1 MNNYKDSISK
11 YIFVFATALLSFI
24 FYNIFISTFLFIF
37 KVSIQPWYS
46 IASLLLMIITIT
58 VVYICIE
65 KNKKRCLFKIITTSL
80 LAFLVILVSTYL
92 NSQIYDTTWDGNSYH
107 KSTIGLMA
115 DGWNPLY
122 EDMQEYDSKQENPID
137 VQSNS
142 YNWGNHYAKASHIFA
157 ANILSTTGNIESGK
171 VLNTLSIII
180 LFSYTIAILLYAK
193 KSYLFSIIFSV
204 VVVTYPV
211 VCAQYLTN
219 YVDLLVYIYLIL
231 TILMFFAFEKPIIN
245 QKLNLFIFFMLLN
258 IVINIKFSAFGYAG
272 IFCLGYYIW
281 YIYRVIKKKI
291 ELKFFRNF
299 TIISVLSV
307 ISAIFIIGLSV
318 YPKNFLEH
326 GNPFYPIMGEGKIE
340 IMLQNQ
346 PAYFENKTP
355 IEKFI
360 ISTFSRAENISQ
372 SSGLEATY
380 KIPFT
385 VDDTELESL
394 SNVDLRISGNGVL
407 FSGILIISLVILLL
421 TSIFVFKNNRK
432 LFLMI
437 IIPIIITFIMIFALN
452 ESWWARYFPQLYF
465 IVLGSILFLESFN
478 KKAIKIVMFIFMA
491 LIIVNNSLTFYYST
505 KYAYDESKLYASQF
519 NDFELENSAETCQ
532 MELYTH
538 AFHGTIYNVLERY
551 SDYNIYI
558 INEQEYNDIGPEKFK
573 TFMNS
578 FLVWK
583 CKE

>member
-1 MNNYKDSISK
+1 
-11 YIFVFATALLSFI
+11 
-24 FYNIFISTFLFIF
+24 
-37 KVSIQPWYS
+37 
-46 IASLLLMIITIT
+46 
-58 VVYICIE
+58 
-65 KNKKRCLFKIITTSL
+65 
-80 LAFLVILVSTYL
+80 
-92 NSQIYDTTWDGNSYH
+92 
-107 KSTIGLMA
+107 
-115 DGWNPLY
+115 
-122 EDMQEYDSKQENPID
+122 
-137 VQSNS
+137 
-142 YNWGNHYAKASHIFA
+142 
-157 ANILSTTGNIESGK
+157 
-171 VLNTLSIII
+171 
-180 LFSYTIAILLYAK
+180 
-193 KSYLFSIIFSV
+193 
-204 VVVTYPV
+204 
-211 VCAQYLTN
+211 
-219 YVDLLVYIYLIL
+219 
-231 TILMFFAFEKPIIN
+231 MFFAFEKPIIN

-437 IIPIIITFIMIFALN
+437 IIPIIITFIMIFVLN

-519 NDFELENSAETCQ
+519 YDFELENSAETCQ
-532 MELYTH
+532 
-538 AFHGTIYNVLERY
+538 
-551 SDYNIYI
+551 
-558 INEQEYNDIGPEKFK
+558 K
-573 TFMNS
+573 
-578 FLVWK
+578 
-583 CKE
+583 